1 MSISIEAIVA
11 ILALFVALP
20 PAILTVK
27 HWFLRRR
34 LQRDT
39 REITLAPSFNVP
51 KLTTRVQTDQL
62 EPTAF
67 LASSPQPSSPRYAA
81 SRTASIRMIL
91 ENGPERHCLEITRGQ
106 HPRELIDPGP
116 GVPVLLDA
124 QAIGQVNDSQTTRT
138 T

>member
-39 REITLAPSFNVP
+39 REITL
-51 KLTTRVQTDQL
+51 DQL